1 MYNFVVNCIIWIFA
15 LYGLIDIVKIIWS
28 HYIHK
33 RIETNGVYVIIAVK
47 NQEQQ
52 IEMFLRSVIFRI
64 LYGKEDYLKNII
76 VTDLNSV
83 DSTKSILEK
92 FSEDYDEIKIV
103 DWATLKKELDDLEWF
118 FIKIM
123 FLIINIE
130 LSVFIW

>member
-103 DWATLKKELDDLEWF
+103 DWATLKKELDDLE
-118 FIKIM
+118 
-123 FLIINIE
+123 
-130 LSVFIW
+130 